1 MTCIGQLYT
10 WVNYWG
16 EHSEHHTSEIDTCLS
31 VYIVGLAFVTLGTH
45 TLCANLK
52 LAHLLLG

>member
-1 MTCIGQLYT
+1 MGGWLSSIRVNRSMTCIGQLYT

-31 VYIVGLAFVTLGTH
+31 VYIL
-45 TLCANLK
+45 
-52 LAHLLLG
+52 